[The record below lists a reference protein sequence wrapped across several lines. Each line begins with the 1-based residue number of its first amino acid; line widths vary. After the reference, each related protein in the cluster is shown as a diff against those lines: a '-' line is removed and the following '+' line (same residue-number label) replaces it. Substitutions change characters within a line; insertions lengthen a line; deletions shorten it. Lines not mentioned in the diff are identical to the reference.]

1 MPEPDESLMAAL
13 ADFAAGAGHEINN
26 PLAIISGH
34 AQILLEGAQSP
45 EQRRRLAAI
54 IAQAKRAYEMIADIR
69 TFACPPEPHKTLF
82 NLRSFFDGLVADYAC
97 NDSEHPVSIRV
108 KWDDDSGSSADIFCD
123 RQMLRMVFDA
133 LLQNAAEAAGKK
145 ESQVEF
151 TPVFVPEK
159 KCWHISV
166 TDNGPGISVEE
177 SEHIFF
183 PYYSGRNAGRGLG
196 FGLSRCWSLMKKM
209 GGSITL
215 EKTGLNIIIPSPT
228 KTH

>member
-1 MPEPDESLMAAL
+1 MPEPNESLMAAL

-34 AQILLEGAQSP
+34 AQILLESVQSP

-54 IAQAKRAYEMIADIR
+54 ISQAKRAYEMIADLR
-69 TFACPPEPHKTLF
+69 TFACPPEPHKSF
-82 NLRSFFDGLVADYAC
+82 FDLRSFFEELIADYGSI
-97 NDSEHPVSIRV
+97 DSEYPVSIHL
-108 KWDDDSGSSADIFCD
+108 KWDGHPGDIFCD

-133 LLQNAAEAAGKK
+133 LLQNTSEAVGRK
-145 ESQVEF
+145 ESQVELIPIF
-151 TPVFVPEK
+151 LPESES
-159 KCWHISV
+159 WQISI
-166 TDNGPGISVEE
+166 TDDGPGIAPEE

-196 FGLSRCWSLMKKM
+196 FGLPRCWSLLRKM

-215 EKTGLNIIIPSPT
+215 ETTGFNIIIPSSAE
-228 KTH
+228 KN